1 MSHLDPHSGG
11 KIEPINP
18 RTQALCLSGGG
29 YRGLY
34 TARMLEHL
42 QTLTTQPLGT
52 HFRFIAGTSIGAII
66 GAALAAGVKPQR
78 IREEIEAIG
87 PGLFKRRRFHRT
99 RHLFFSA
106 PYKQDLLSKTLHKLF
121 NEIGKHKLL
130 GTSIADTELPL
141 IVTATSASA
150 HEPRIY
156 GGNGLPLA
164 SYSDISLHDAI
175 LASAAAPT
183 YFPAKIAGGEKLLD
197 GGLIANAPD
206 VIALGLLQRRLGRKL
221 TDCHILSIGT
231 CAPRF
236 QTETPRPDRSGKAGW
251 IVRRRNIVEV
261 TLDSQEKLTVQIM
274 NQLLGSQFLRIDSEA
289 VGDDAK
295 HISSL
300 DVATPQTTEALKRL
314 ADHRFTTL
322 STDPLLLAYL

>member
-1 MSHLDPHSGG
+1 MAVRTIRLPHFTKTKSFRISAVIVLLLALYGLAG
-11 KIEPINP
+11 FLLVP
-18 RTQALCLSGGG
+18 RLLRSAL
-29 YRGLY
+29 
-34 TARMLEHL
+34 LEDI
-42 QTLTTQPLGT
+42 P
-52 HFRFIAGTSIGAII
+52 
-66 GAALAAGVKPQR
+66 
-78 IREEIEAIG
+78 
-87 PGLFKRRRFHRT
+87 
-99 RHLFFSA
+99 
-106 PYKQDLLSKTLHKLF
+106 KTLPGIKPNVGQVHF
-121 NEIGKHKLL
+121 NPFLLQLEIKDFSL
-130 GTSIADTELPL
+130 
-141 IVTATSASA
+141 
-150 HEPRIY
+150 
-156 GGNGLPLA
+156 
-164 SYSDISLHDAI
+164 SD
-175 LASAAAPT
+175 
-183 YFPAKIAGGEKLLD
+183 AGGEKLLD